1 MAYLKNIGW
10 QSDEMVLMI
19 AYTVIM
25 VDNKDGTFDAIVPYD
40 DIRGKSQIEKIKNL
54 LGDKLRRIS
63 YRSDVK
69 SDWSIT
75 EKEKITDYD

>member
-54 LGDKLRRIS
+54 LGNKLRRIS

-75 EKEKITDYD
+75 ERRST